1 MKYLQYYFP
10 TFIST
15 ITKKKMSDKARYALE
30 KSIPELED
38 LEKRGLFQRKEINM
52 IVRRRTDF
60 EHRISGRG
68 SKPKDYLLYI
78 KFEKTLD
85 KLRKKRIQRLKDH
98 IDMTPSISNWSISQR
113 ILIIFKKATNK
124 FPSDMELWANYLK
137 FARKQES
144 VKVVYDIYS
153 KLLSLQPRN
162 IDVWLSGAK
171 WEYEYNKN
179 VKGARALFK
188 RCLRFNLNEERV
200 WIEFIKFEFNY
211 LSKLLTRRKLLQL
224 VSERSQ
230 IEDLENES
238 KKEGTK
244 NDDDIDVEDI
254 VTLNVGDDEIN
265 SELNALPE
273 MNVSTLGS
281 IEDNP
286 VLRGDLIMTLYNV
299 FIETMIKNLE
309 KEYQHNDQI
318 NIKDNEINDEKYKL
332 IMKLSNKILSL
343 IDKFDILD
351 RIHMCDYIIDDLN
364 KRFEN
369 DINVLLLKLT
379 LSLRYVSIDDDE
391 FINKLQ
397 ENVKL
402 YQSWKSKVKIDDKI
416 KEKVRESY
424 VKYLNDKYL
433 IHSEGETQ
441 SLLQLLLKKL

>member
-1 MKYLQYYFP
+1 
-10 TFIST
+10 
-15 ITKKKMSDKARYALE
+15 MSDKARYALE

-200 WIEFIKFEFNY
+200 WIEFIKFELNY

-309 KEYQHNDQI
+309 KDYQHNDQI

-433 IHSEGETQ
+433 IHSQGETQ

>member
-1 MKYLQYYFP
+1 
-10 TFIST
+10 
-15 ITKKKMSDKARYALE
+15 MSDKARYALE

-200 WIEFIKFEFNY
+200 WIEFIKFELNY

-309 KEYQHNDQI
+309 KKYQHNDQI